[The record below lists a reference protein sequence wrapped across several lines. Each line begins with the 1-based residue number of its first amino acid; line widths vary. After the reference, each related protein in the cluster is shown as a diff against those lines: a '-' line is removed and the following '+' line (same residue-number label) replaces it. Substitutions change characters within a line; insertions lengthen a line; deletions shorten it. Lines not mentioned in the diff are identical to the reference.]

1 MTEKITATTP
11 PRKRGRPARVSRDSI
26 IAVARGIEHDQLS
39 MQSVADKL
47 GVDRSTI
54 NYHFSDRDELFSAV
68 ASSMFGQRFR
78 GYAPPASPDWRL
90 WVRSYANAVYE
101 ALINQPEFTSYVK
114 LTLGSDSS
122 AFTPV
127 ESLMEKLAESG
138 FSTSDVAQMVAY
150 ISEVV
155 HAAARNRVLVKSG
168 GHPQEFELR
177 KFLSEQAVESV
188 PGIRRLID
196 LDPLGNQEH
205 FEFVLAML
213 IAGFESLPRN

>member
-68 ASSMFGQRFR
+68 ASSMFGKRFR
-78 GYAPPASPDWRL
+78 GYAPPASPDWRD

-101 ALINQPEFTSYVK
+101 ALINQPEFTNYVK

-122 AFTPV
+122 AFRPV

-155 HAAARNRVLVKSG
+155 HAAARNRVLVTSG
-168 GHPQEFELR
+168 GHPQEFELK
-177 KFLSEQAVESV
+177 KFLSEQTAESV
-188 PGIRRLID
+188 PGIRKLID
-196 LDPLGNQEH
+196 LNPLGNQGH

-213 IAGFESLPRN
+213 IAGLESLPRS